1 MPVGMKMTLNEMYD
15 ALIEMGVNEE
25 TIDVVTAINGWNQQ
39 AMEDIL
45 YAKFGYRTFEQALD
59 YID

>member
-1 MPVGMKMTLNEMYD
+1 MTLNEMYD
-15 ALIEMGVNEE
+15 ALIEMGVNAE